1 MSQRRQKG
9 RSSARL
15 RARKVVHT
23 PTAPEKDTVTAGLE
37 PRATEPQVLTDLLP
51 PLVRSSSDEP
61 APGSSTVP
69 VGAPATAEVRDTQLI
84 VKVTDSLYAL
94 PISSIEEILPMKDVA
109 PLPRS
114 AAAVRGVL
122 FLRGH
127 AVTVVDMGILLGA
140 APARGGRIVVVVI
153 EGERYGMV
161 VDQVLKVLPADELEG
176 LSAPASALGASQAVC
191 AVARVAEQVVSLIDL
206 ERLVPAGAAADP
218 AS

>member
-1 MSQRRQKG
+1 MSQHRRKV
-9 RSSARL
+9 RKSSQP
-15 RARKVVHT
+15 RARKAVRT
-23 PTAPEKDTVTAGLE
+23 PAVTEKDTVEAGLE
-37 PRATEPQVLTDLLP
+37 PTANEPQVLTELLP

-61 APGSSTVP
+61 TPGPTTGP
-69 VGAPATAEVRDTQLI
+69 EGAAAITALRDTQLI
-84 VKVTDSLYAL
+84 VEVTDSLYAV
-94 PISSIEEILPMKDVA
+94 PISGIEEILPMKEVA

-161 VDQVLKVLPADELEG
+161 VDQVLKVLPATEFEH

-206 ERLVPAGAAADP
+206 ERLIPAGAAADP